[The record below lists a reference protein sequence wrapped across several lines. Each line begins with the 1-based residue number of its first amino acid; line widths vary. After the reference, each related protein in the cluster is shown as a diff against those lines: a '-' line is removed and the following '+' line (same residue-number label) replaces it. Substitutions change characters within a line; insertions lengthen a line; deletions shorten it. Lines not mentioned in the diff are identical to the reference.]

1 MGPHHGRRVVSRSQT
16 SEHTNMKLRNAMRM
30 ALIGTAAMVG
40 VGSAMD
46 ALAASPATGTLSVTA
61 TVVNNCAFT
70 TNAVAFGNYDPA
82 VVNAAAGADL
92 TGTGSL
98 LVTCTTGDSIS
109 IDFDQGGNGT
119 GTLAAPLRAMVFGGT
134 NLLSYTL
141 FQPSAAGVGGT
152 LTATAWGTG
161 VGPSFAYTAS
171 GVQQTINVFGSVAKG
186 QNVPAGAYT
195 DTVNVA
201 VNY

>member
-1 MGPHHGRRVVSRSQT
+1 MMNMRHA
-16 SEHTNMKLRNAMRM
+16 MKL
-30 ALIGTAAMVG
+30 ALLGAAAVLG

-46 ALAASPATGTLSVTA
+46 ALAGSPATGTLAVTA

-70 TNAVAFGNYDPA
+70 TNAVAFGNYDPS
-82 VVNAAAGADL
+82 VVNAAGGVNL
-92 TGTGSL
+92 TAAGSL
-98 LVTCTTGDSIS
+98 LVTCTTGDTIS

-119 GTLAAPLRAMVFGGT
+119 GTLAAPVRAMVFGGT
-134 NLLSYTL
+134 NLLSYIL
-141 FQPSAAGVGGT
+141 YQPSAAGVGGT
-152 LTATAWGTG
+152 VTGTVWGTG

-171 GVQQTINVFGSVAKG
+171 GVQQTINVFGSVTKG
-186 QNVPAGAYT
+186 QSVPAGAYT